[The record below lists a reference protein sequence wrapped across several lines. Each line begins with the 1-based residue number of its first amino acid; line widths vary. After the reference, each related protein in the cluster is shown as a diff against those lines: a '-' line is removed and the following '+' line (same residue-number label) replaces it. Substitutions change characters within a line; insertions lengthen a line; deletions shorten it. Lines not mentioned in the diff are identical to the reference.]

1 MGSLGQHNFLVPA
14 NHARPPGSPSNFFCL
29 PTFRAARGAVA
40 AKGTC
45 PSALGFLCFLRVS
58 ALDSSLYRSPVTSH
72 QSRTAIPLSQTE
84 QPTAPSPMH
93 IIIVR
98 SSPLIRGIARS
109 RRLGGRHEGQAPH
122 HPYRRRRSDRPGS
135 RRSILDSRQS
145 VPPHHR
151 RKSFRRARPQSATR
165 EHEPLAAQRL

>member
-29 PTFRAARGAVA
+29 PTFRAGRGAVA

-72 QSRTAIPLSQTE
+72 QSRAAIPLSQTE
-84 QPTAPSPMH
+84 QPSAPSRML
-93 IIIVR
+93 IITVL
-98 SSPLIRGIARS
+98 SSPLFVRGVARS
-109 RRLGGRHEGQAPH
+109 RCLGGRHEGQAPH
-122 HPYRRRRSDRPGS
+122 HP
-135 RRSILDSRQS
+135 
-145 VPPHHR
+145 HC
-151 RKSFRRARPQSATR
+151 
-165 EHEPLAAQRL
+165 

>member
-1 MGSLGQHNFLVPA
+1 MSMITYKLFGCCEIKGVGENWHLEVRKNVPPLQHLQKTGGRGVLWLTSFL
-14 NHARPPGSPSNFFCL
+14 CL

-93 IIIVR
+93 IIIV
-98 SSPLIRGIARS
+98 
-109 RRLGGRHEGQAPH
+109 
-122 HPYRRRRSDRPGS
+122 
-135 RRSILDSRQS
+135 
-145 VPPHHR
+145 
-151 RKSFRRARPQSATR
+151 
-165 EHEPLAAQRL
+165 